1 MKRFSCFF
9 IWIFVLTSIL
19 PAQEREV
26 KLKVVQT
33 SDIHGNYY
41 PYDFI
46 RRREATG
53 SLARVHA
60 LVQKERETYGENLIL
75 LDNGDFCT
83 FDVFLP
89 LEENAFLAVGH
100 HGKATEPDE
109 PVVFRITTDF

>member
-60 LVQKERETYGENLIL
+60 LVQKEREAYGKNLIL
-75 LDNGDFCT
+75 LDNGDILQGQPTAYYYKVGSINSIFY
-83 FDVFLP
+83 FLHKAAEP
-89 LEENAFLAVGH
+89 FNCLEQDNLA
-100 HGKATEPDE
+100 
-109 PVVFRITTDF
+109 